1 MREDRAGVPDR
12 ATRHRVVR
20 RLARLA
26 LTLVVLVLALAL
38 AEGAASAYLLAG
50 DFRAASGPNT
60 VTRPHTTYDTLLGWV
75 NRKSFVSPNEF
86 GRELTL
92 TTNAQ
97 GFRDTRDLSPRAG
110 PGEVRLVCSGDSFT
124 LASGVADGRHWC
136 ALLERELPGLRTM
149 NMGQGMYGLD
159 QAYLWYR
166 RDGLRYPHD
175 VEVLAITDVMLERS
189 TTGKYSGRDK
199 PYFVLEQ
206 GRLTLR
212 NVPVPRQS
220 TEQLRFVYASR
231 VIEELALMRLIRRI
245 PTFGGRRTLERAAT
259 ASFPMFERILD
270 DLAAIHARRGSRL
283 VIAYLPTKR
292 DMTPGPHDAWR
303 ARLAA
308 FSHARAITF
317 VDLTPAMRALRPD
330 SLDLVWITRV
340 PAGSPTGVPGHYTN
354 LGNLWVARML
364 AGRLAA
370 LPEFA
375 HLRPTVSQAGDAR

>member
-1 MREDRAGVPDR
+1 
-12 ATRHRVVR
+12 VR
-20 RLARLA
+20 WLARAA
-26 LTLVVLVLALAL
+26 LGFSGVVLVVAL
-38 AEGAASAYLLAG
+38 AEGAASVYLLAS

-75 NRKSFVSPNEF
+75 NRKRFVSPDEF
-86 GRELTL
+86 GRGLAL
-92 TTNAQ
+92 TTNAE
-97 GFRDTRDLSPRAG
+97 GFRDTRDLPPVAA

-124 LASGVADGRHWC
+124 LASGVADGNHWC

-175 VEVLAITDVMLERS
+175 VQILAITDVMLERA
-189 TTGKYSGRDK
+189 TTGTYSGRNK
-199 PYFVLEQ
+199 PYFVLE
-206 GRLTLR
+206 RDHLALR

-220 TEQLRFVYASR
+220 TEQLRFVYAAR
-231 VIEELALMRLIRRI
+231 TIEELGLMRLIRGI
-245 PTFGGRRTLERAAT
+245 PMFGGRRTVERAAT
-259 ASFPMFERILD
+259 ASFPMFEKILD
-270 DLAAIHARRGSRL
+270 ELVAIHARRGSRL
-283 VIAYLPTKR
+283 VLAWLPTRR
-292 DMTPGPHDAWR
+292 DMTPGSHDAWR
-303 ARLAA
+303 GRLAA
-308 FSHARAITF
+308 YARGRGVTF
-317 VDLTPAMRALRPD
+317 VDLTPAMRALRRD

-354 LGNLWVARML
+354 LGNRWVARAL
-364 AGRLAA
+364 AGRLAT